1 MSNYKIKRVNISPII
16 DMTNPLKSGE
26 SDGVTKVNVMLLINV
41 DFDTPEFRNSSISFY
56 YKDQPVIVKVI
67 DKDNFVTSVT
77 ESFSKIEVK
86 DIKKEIDGRIKKY
99 VNSEIN
105 SLLYE
110 KYNKEFNSKF
120 NKDFTDVNNYN
131 E

>member
-1 MSNYKIKRVNISPII
+1 MSDYKIKRVDISPAI

-26 SDGVTKVNVMLLINV
+26 SDGVTKVNVMLLISV
-41 DFDTPEFRNSSISFY
+41 DFDIPEFRNSSLSFY

-86 DIKKEIDGRIKKY
+86 DIKKEIDDRIKKY

-120 NKDFTDVNNYN
+120 NEDFTNVNNYN